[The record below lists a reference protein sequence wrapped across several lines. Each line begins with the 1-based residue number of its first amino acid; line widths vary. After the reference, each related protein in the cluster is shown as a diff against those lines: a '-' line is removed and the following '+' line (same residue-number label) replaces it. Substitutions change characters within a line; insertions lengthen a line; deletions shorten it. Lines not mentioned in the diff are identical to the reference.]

1 MSDTPVLAAL
11 ALCKHYTDG
20 RYDVE
25 VLSHLDMSVAAGE
38 WVAVVGASG
47 SGKSTLLNL
56 LGGLDTPTSGTVS
69 VSGRP
74 ISAMSERERSEW
86 RNRRLGFVFQMHHL
100 LPEFSALESVAMPA
114 RIGGASKSEA
124 EARAREL
131 LVDLGLGERLGH
143 RPAAL
148 SGGERQR
155 VAIAR
160 ALVNEPA
167 CVLMDEPTGNLD
179 PATADQVLATMA
191 SLKGRETAFVVV
203 THDPMIAAQMDRQLT
218 LAGGRL
224 EAR

>member
-1 MSDTPVLAAL
+1 MADTPVLSAHDVA
-11 ALCKHYTDG
+11 KRYSDG
-20 RYDVE
+20 RQTIE
-25 VLSHLDMSVAAGE
+25 VLSGLNLTVEANDWLAI
-38 WVAVVGASG
+38 VGASG

-56 LGGLDTPTSGTVS
+56 LGGLDIPSAGTVS
-69 VSGRP
+69 VSGRLL
-74 ISAMSERERSEW
+74 ATMSERERSVW
-86 RNRRLGFVFQMHHL
+86 RNQHLGFVFQMHHL

-179 PATADQVLATMA
+179 PATADQVLVTMA

-218 LAGGRL
+218 LAAGRL